1 MPRAMAFTA
10 SRRAAVNRLPGRGRD
25 FLESTGL
32 LSFWNYKL
40 RIMKVA
46 ARTLRDRPINS
57 LFFMGGVAPAMD
69 IQSVWNG
76 SLPGAALEGRLDYLV
91 GPEMG
96 FNAPF
101 MHPLTVLAS

>member
-1 MPRAMAFTA
+1 MAFTA
-10 SRRAAVNRLPGRGRD
+10 SRRAAVNRLLSQNRD

-32 LSFWNYKL
+32 LWFWNYKL

-57 LFFMGGVAPAMD
+57 LFSTEGGAPAMD
-69 IQSVWNG
+69 IQSVWDG
-76 SLPGAALEGRLDYLV
+76 SLPGTAVKGRLDYLV

-101 MHPLTVLAS
+101 MHPLAVLAS